1 MGNVLVKISM
11 TIAGLAAA
19 VVGNKLIISLWG
31 AIFGEDAPTA
41 KHAKSTAKETKQ
53 RRKEAKKEGQT
64 AQEIAAIRD
73 PSEDQPVW
81 KALLWTLLSGVFLQG
96 MRMLAQRGA
105 RVGTEK
111 VAGRRPR
118 PNRG

>member
-41 KHAKSTAKETKQ
+41 KHAKSTAQETKQ
-53 RRKEAKKEGQT
+53 RRKEAKKGGQRG
-64 AQEIAAIRD
+64 QELAAIRH
-73 PSEDQPVW
+73 PSEAHPV
-81 KALLWTLLSGVFLQG
+81 AQGLVWTLLSGVLLQAV
-96 MRMLAQRGA
+96 RMLAQRGA

-111 VAGRRPR
+111 VAGPRPR
-118 PNRG
+118 PSRG

>member
-31 AIFGEDAPTA
+31 AIFGEAAPTA

-53 RRKEAKKEGQT
+53 RRKEAEKGGQT

-73 PSEDQPVW
+73 PSEDQPGW
-81 KALLWTLLSGVFLQG
+81 KARLWTLLSGAVLQG
-96 MRMLAQRGA
+96 MRSEER
-105 RVGTEK
+105 
-111 VAGRRPR
+111 
-118 PNRG
+118 

>member
-53 RRKEAKKEGQT
+53 RRKQAKKEGQGP
-64 AQEIAAIRD
+64 QEIAEIRD

-105 RVGTEK
+105 RAGTEK
-111 VAGRRPR
+111 VTGRRPR